1 MKYPEL
7 KWVVLCMWK
16 PSKNWEA
23 IAAFNC
29 KSAAVA
35 YKEDCENVNGDFRKY
50 KIVEIA
56 MERLFEYIL
65 AQDDPFDFIYE
76 ALGGTHGVETMN
88 TCTEMYYDISADYML
103 HPDDD
108 FERIIEIM
116 IDQME
121 VV

>member
-1 MKYPEL
+1 MT
-7 KWVVLCMWK
+7 C
-16 PSKNWEA
+16 
-23 IAAFNC
+23 
-29 KSAAVA
+29 
-35 YKEDCENVNGDFRKY
+35 
-50 KIVEIA
+50 
-56 MERLFEYIL
+56 LFEYIL

-88 TCTEMYYDISADYML
+88 TCTEMYYDISADYRL

-116 IDQME
+116 VDQME